1 MIRISDFIELGVD
14 LPHKN
19 VIAIICYEDY
29 AQALEGPLAVEVEA
43 MEVYAR
49 CAGVSTEI
57 ARYIRDEL
65 GYPALAHHNGSYQIQ
80 AIPVLHEVGFGEL
93 GRYDSLIHPELGSNF
108 RPGFVT
114 TDLPLSYDTPIE
126 FGAQD

>member
-1 MIRISDFIELGVD
+1 MIRIPDFIELGVD

-43 MEVYAR
+43 MEAYAR

-65 GYPALAHHNGSYQIQ
+65 GIRLWRTITGRIRSRGSRYCTKWELANL
-80 AIPVLHEVGFGEL
+80 AVM
-93 GRYDSLIHPELGSNF
+93 
-108 RPGFVT
+108 
-114 TDLPLSYDTPIE
+114 
-126 FGAQD
+126 AA

>member
-1 MIRISDFIELGVD
+1 
-14 LPHKN
+14 
-19 VIAIICYEDY
+19 
-29 AQALEGPLAVEVEA
+29 

-93 GRYDSLIHPELGSNF
+93 GRYGSLIHPELGSNF
-108 RPGFVT
+108 RPGFVI
-114 TDLPLSYDTPIE
+114 TDLPPSYDTPIE